1 MNNSKIYENTETV
14 DKYSSFKTR
23 VRQLN
28 IPERTLVDTFDI
40 YGKDVLIL
48 GIGGG
53 RVPANLSL
61 FNNVVYAIEL
71 SKKLFE
77 NSLRDY
83 LELIYI
89 R

>member
-1 MNNSKIYENTETV
+1 M
-14 DKYSSFKTR
+14 
-23 VRQLN
+23 
-28 IPERTLVDTFDI
+28 
-40 YGKDVLIL
+40 LIL